1 VPLILLTPDVGQLSC
16 IYNHLV
22 PQLRIMALMESEAIV
37 LRTYP
42 LREADLLVT
51 LFTRAEGKVRGVARS
66 AKKSKRRFGGALEP
80 MTYVRAFYDVRER
93 QELVRLDACEVIES
107 PLATEV
113 SYARAVALAHVAELL
128 DELLPDRE
136 ANDAIFRMTLSV
148 LHALQ
153 HVEIDAAIIKTGGRL
168 KTGSEKTGSEKT
180 NSDTKSCSDI
190 WMPVTYFELWLT
202 RLVGFLPE
210 LTECIACGRTLNG
223 SRAWFH
229 ALADGLMCPE
239 DKRLASSE
247 ISSESRALA
256 AQMFRAPVES
266 FAGTPW
272 PKSQAADL
280 RKFLIQ
286 TLQRNIEK
294 KLVTASMLEKGGF

>member
-1 VPLILLTPDVGQLSC
+1 
-16 IYNHLV
+16 
-22 PQLRIMALMESEAIV
+22 MALVESEAIV

-51 LFTRAEGKVRGVARS
+51 LFTRNQGKMRGVARS

-80 MTYVRAFYDVRER
+80 MTYVQAFYDVREG
-93 QELVRLDACEVIES
+93 QELARLDACEVLES

-113 SYARAVALAHVAELL
+113 GYPRAVALAHVAEML
-128 DELLPDRE
+128 DELLPDHE
-136 ANDAIFRMTLSV
+136 ANDAIFRLTLSV
-148 LHALQ
+148 LHSL
-153 HVEIDAAIIKTGGRL
+153 
-168 KTGSEKTGSEKT
+168 TGSE
-180 NSDTKSCSDI
+180 I

-210 LTECIACGRTLNG
+210 LTECVVCGQTLNG
-223 SRAWFH
+223 SRAYFH
-229 ALADGLMCPE
+229 ALADGLMCAD

-247 ISSESRALA
+247 ISGASRALA
-256 AQMFRAPVES
+256 AQMFRSPVET
-266 FAGTPW
+266 FAADPW

-286 TLQRNIEK
+286 ILQRHIEK
-294 KLVTASMLEKGGF
+294 KLVTAGMLEKVGGG

>member
-1 VPLILLTPDVGQLSC
+1 
-16 IYNHLV
+16 
-22 PQLRIMALMESEAIV
+22 MALRETEAIV

-80 MTYVRAFYDVRER
+80 LTYVRAFYDVKEG
-93 QELVRLDACEVIES
+93 QDLARLDACEVLES
-107 PLATEV
+107 PMASEV
-113 SYARAVALAHVAELL
+113 SYARAVALGHIAELL

-136 ANDAIFRMTLSV
+136 SNDAIFRLTLSV
-148 LHALQ
+148 LHVL
-153 HVEIDAAIIKTGGRL
+153 TGP
-168 KTGSEKTGSEKT
+168 E
-180 NSDTKSCSDI
+180 I
-190 WMPVTYFELWLT
+190 WMPVTYFDLWLT

-210 LTECIACGRTLNG
+210 LTECTVCGRSLNG
-223 SRAWFH
+223 SRAYFH

-247 ISSESRALA
+247 ISSESRSLA
-256 AQMFRAPVES
+256 AQMFRAPVDT
-266 FAGTPW
+266 FATMPW
-272 PKSQAADL
+272 PKSQGADL

-286 TLQRNIEK
+286 ILQRHIEK
-294 KLVTASMLEKGGF
+294 KLVTAAMLEKGGF